1 MPELVVMPQL
11 GNTVESCLITR
22 WLVGVGDEV
31 TAGTVVCEVETD
43 KSVMEVPAGTA
54 GTVLALLAGA
64 GDDVPVLQ
72 AILAI
77 GERGEQVPAV
87 AAPTASDASTAQAVA
102 EAAVPDSAAGVSP
115 RARRLAGSQGIDA
128 DRLIGS
134 GPGGRVIERDVEA
147 AIASGPQLTTGARA
161 EAASFVPGPTGTG
174 PAGTGIGGRVTRA
187 DLAAANS
194 ASPAP
199 TTAPGPDFPGAF
211 ADEPLAGIR
220 AVIAERM
227 TNSLASSAQVSYTT
241 TAPAARLLALRARL
255 KQAAD
260 PELAAVTIGDLVG
273 YAATRTV
280 RRHPALN
287 AHLSDGVVRRF
298 EHVHLGLAVDTPR
311 GLLVPTLRWADTLT
325 LREFSVQSKLLARAA
340 VDGSSSPDQLSGATF
355 TVSNLGSYGIESF
368 TPVLNWPQVAILGVG
383 AIITRPVANADGS
396 LAAEQRI
403 SFSLTADHQVV
414 DGADA
419 ARYFADLSAAIAD
432 IDLLVL
438 G

>member
-22 WLVGVGDEV
+22 WLVGVGDDV

-72 AILAI
+72 AIMAI
-77 GERGEQVPAV
+77 GEPGEQVPAV
-87 AAPTASDASTAQAVA
+87 AAPDAQTAAETDAS
-102 EAAVPDSAAGVSP
+102 DSAAGVSP
-115 RARRLAGSQGIDA
+115 RARRLAGSRGIDA
-128 DRLIGS
+128 GRLTGS

-174 PAGTGIGGRVTRA
+174 LTGTGIGGRVTRA

-194 ASPAP
+194 ASTAP
-199 TTAPGPDFPGAF
+199 TDTAAGPEFPGVF
-211 ADEPLAGIR
+211 ADQPLAGIR

-227 TNSLASSAQVSYTT
+227 TNSLASSAQVSYTA

-260 PELAAVTIGDLVG
+260 PELSAVTIGDLVG

-287 AHLSDGVVRRF
+287 AHLRDGVVRRF
-298 EHVHLGLAVDTPR
+298 EHVHLGVAVDTPR

-325 LREFSVQSKLLARAA
+325 LREFSAQSKLLARVA

-383 AIITRPVANADGS
+383 AIITRPVTNADGS

-419 ARYFADLSAAIAD
+419 ARYLADLSAAIAD